1 MFYDRARIFVK
12 AGDGGNGAV
21 AFRREK
27 YVPRG
32 GPSGGDGG
40 DGGNVILVASP
51 DLRTL
56 LDFQYRRHFRA
67 ERGRHG
73 EGKNRH
79 GRSGEDL
86 RIAVPPGT
94 QVRDA
99 ETGELIADLDRPG
112 SQAVVARGGRGGRGN
127 ARFASPQN
135 RAPTWA
141 QPGQPG
147 EEKWLLLELK
157 LLADVGLV
165 GLPNAGKST
174 LLAQISAARPKIAD
188 YPFTTLEP
196 HLGVVKLPHFRS
208 FVVADIPGLV
218 EGAHLG
224 AGLGHD
230 FLRHI
235 ERTRLLVHLV
245 SLSPLDGDPMEN
257 FKVINQEL
265 ALYDPPL
272 TGKPM
277 LVVANKIDLPEAQA
291 AWPQFRDQVQQLGW
305 EEVWAISGATG
316 QGVEGLLERLA
327 RLLEAEEG
335 TEANGS

>member
-1 MFYDRARIFVK
+1 MFYDRARIYVK

-21 AFRREK
+21 SFRREK

-32 GPSGGDGG
+32 GPNGGDGG
-40 DGGNVILVASP
+40 DGGDVVLVASP

-86 RIAVPPGT
+86 RIPVPPGT
-94 QVRDA
+94 QVREA
-99 ETGELIADLDRPG
+99 ETGELLADLDRPG
-112 SQAVVARGGRGGRGN
+112 RQVVVAKGGRGGRGN
-127 ARFASPQN
+127 ARFASSQN
-135 RAPTWA
+135 RTPTYA
-141 QPGQPG
+141 QPGQLG
-147 EEKWLLLELK
+147 EERWLLLELK

-174 LLAQISAARPKIAD
+174 LLAQISAARPKVAD
-188 YPFTTLEP
+188 YPFTTVEP
-196 HLGVVKLPHFRS
+196 HLGVVKLPYARS
-208 FVVADIPGLV
+208 FVVADIPGLI

-230 FLRHI
+230 FLRHL

-245 SLSPLDGDPMEN
+245 SLSPQDGDAMEN
-257 FKVINQEL
+257 FQVINREL

-272 TGKPM
+272 TGKPV
-277 LVVANKIDLPEAQA
+277 LVAANKLDLPEAQA
-291 AWPQFRDQVQQLGW
+291 AWPRFKEQLQQLGGW
-305 EEVWAISGATG
+305 EVWPISGATG
-316 QGVEGLLERLA
+316 EGVQELLGRIGQW
-327 RLLEAEEG
+327 LEAEEG
-335 TEANGS
+335 RAIGDS